1 MTASRGRRGATAV
14 PSDAIEPLGSVR
26 RSQLVSS
33 FGIGAIVDLEK
44 GSFMPMGLEDWER
57 ATGLPSLHV
66 GEPRLQGMLGVSHF
80 RLGPVKEDIPGTRQ
94 VRERSAAPAVRFPEW
109 HECPSCHRI
118 GRLGKPFELAADGG
132 RLTCL
137 ACGGSRVYTTP
148 VRFVLACR
156 RGHMTDFPWEW
167 WAHRDRPGDVC
178 DAPSL
183 YLGSYGRSAALSDL
197 YVQCKACGTKESPV
211 RKSLG
216 DAFRG
221 GALGDRSC
229 KGFRPWLWDRDKKE
243 CKESVRAMQRG
254 ASNVH
259 FGVVCSALSIPPASE
274 AVSLIVQE
282 MRGVLDAV
290 PESTLPTV
298 LEGLAPQHGVT
309 AQQLLSAYRK
319 LRSIETAGQIV
330 TEREARMEEYA
341 ALSEDREDP
350 MVSGVVPEF
359 RNRVAQPPGS
369 LSQWFE
375 LVGAASRLREVRAL
389 AGFSRLEPYPVAA
402 EGVARAI
409 RDGLVSPLSRSPR
422 NWLPAAEILGEGIF
436 FRFRT
441 EAVDA
446 WIDANTELDRRVAL
460 LEARSRDVAEQR
472 RFTRTYTVTPRL
484 LLVHSFAHAVI
495 RQISV
500 ECGYSASALRERLYV
515 SEPEGGRP
523 AMNGVLIYTGS
534 PDSEGS
540 LGGLVRLA
548 EPKLLQ
554 AIVQRTLNSAG
565 WCGSDPVCIE
575 TDVAQ
580 SGERVSGAACH
591 CCLLLPETACEKFNR
606 ELDRAVLAGDVDGT
620 FSGYFGDATGGTS
633 WPS

>member
-1 MTASRGRRGATAV
+1 MPANTGKRLPTDV
-14 PSDAIEPLGSVR
+14 PTDGIEPLGSVR

-57 ATGLPSLHV
+57 ATSLPSLSI
-66 GEPRLQGMLGVSHF
+66 GEPRLQAMLRVSHF
-80 RLGPVKEDIPGTRQ
+80 RLGPVKEDIPGTIL
-94 VRERSAAPAVRFPEW
+94 VRARSAAPAVRFPEW
-109 HECPSCHRI
+109 HECPRCHRI
-118 GRLGKPFELAADGG
+118 GKEGTPFELAADGG

-137 ACGGSRVYTTP
+137 AHGGLVHTTP

-156 RGHMTDFPWEW
+156 RGHIDDFPWKW
-167 WAHRDRPGDVC
+167 WAHRDTPEGVC

-183 YLGSYGRSAALSDL
+183 YLGSYGRSASLSDL
-197 YVQCKACGTKESPV
+197 YVRCAGCSTRDRPV

-216 DAFRG
+216 DAFRAE
-221 GALGDRSC
+221 ALAGFSC
-229 KGFRPWLWDRDKKE
+229 SGFRPWLFDREEGCDKP
-243 CKESVRAMQRG
+243 VRVIQRG

-282 MRGVLDAV
+282 VRSFLDAV
-290 PESTLPTV
+290 PEPAIPSV
-298 LEGLAPQHGVT
+298 LEGLAQQYGVT
-309 AQQLLSAYRK
+309 VEQLLSAYRQ
-319 LRSIETAGQIV
+319 LQTIETAGTAP
-330 TEREARMEEYA
+330 TERQARMEEHT

-350 MVSGVVPEF
+350 VVSGVVPEF
-359 RNRVAQPPGS
+359 RNRVAPPPPS
-369 LSQWFE
+369 LAHWFD

-389 AGFSRLEPYPVAA
+389 AGFSRIDPYPVAA
-402 EGVARAI
+402 ERVNRAI
-409 RDGLVSPLSRSPR
+409 QEGLVSPLSRSPR
-422 NWLPAAEILGEGIF
+422 NWLPAAEIRGEGIF

-446 WIDANTELDRRVAL
+446 WVNANPELVRRTAT
-460 LEARSRDVAEQR
+460 LEARSFDMAEERGYARDYR
-472 RFTRTYTVTPRL
+472 ITPRL
-484 LLVHSFAHAVI
+484 LLVHSFSHALI

-515 SEPEGGRP
+515 SEADTSRP
-523 AMNGVLIYTGS
+523 PMNGVLIYTGS

-548 EPKLLQ
+548 EPELLEP
-554 AIVQRTLNSAG
+554 ILQRTLNSVS

-575 TDVAQ
+575 TDPGQA
-580 SGERVSGAACH
+580 GERISGAACH

-606 ELDRAVLAGDVDGT
+606 ELDRAVMVGDAQGT
-620 FSGYFGDATGGTS
+620 FTGYFGDAIGGLN

>member
-1 MTASRGRRGATAV
+1 MAATTAPT
-14 PSDAIEPLGSVR
+14 DTIEPLGSVR

-57 ATGLPSLHV
+57 ATRLPSLSI
-66 GEPRLQGMLGVSHF
+66 GEPRLQAMLRVSHF
-80 RLGPVKEDIPGTRQ
+80 RLGPVKEDLPGTRL
-94 VRERSAAPAVRFPEW
+94 VRARSAAPAVRFPEW
-109 HECPSCHRI
+109 HECPRCHRI
-118 GRLGKPFELAADGG
+118 GKQGAPFELAADGG
-132 RLTCL
+132 RLVCL
-137 ACGGSRVYTTP
+137 AHGEPVYTTP

-156 RGHMTDFPWEW
+156 RGHIEDFPWEW
-167 WAHRDRPGDVC
+167 WAHRDRPEGIC

-183 YLGSYGRSAALSDL
+183 YLGSYGRSASLSDL
-197 YVQCKACGTKESPV
+197 YVRCANCGTSERPV
-211 RKSLG
+211 SKSLG
-216 DAFRG
+216 DAFRPE
-221 GALGDRSC
+221 ALSGYSC
-229 KGFRPWLWDRDKKE
+229 SGFRPWLFDREDE
-243 CKESVRAMQRG
+243 CDQPVRAIQRG

-282 MRGVLDAV
+282 MRSVLDAV
-290 PESTLPTV
+290 PEATLPSV
-298 LEGLAPQHGVT
+298 LEGLAQQYGVT
-309 AQQLLSAYRK
+309 AEQLLSAYRN
-319 LRSIETAGQIV
+319 LRTIETGGAGL
-330 TEREARMEEYA
+330 TERQARMEEYT

-350 MVSGVVPEF
+350 VVSGVVPEF
-359 RNRVAQPPGS
+359 RNRVQRPPTS
-369 LSQWFE
+369 LARWFD

-389 AGFSRLEPYPVAA
+389 AGFSRIEPYPAAA
-402 EGVARAI
+402 ERVNDAI
-409 RDGLVSPLSRSPR
+409 RDGLVSPLSKTPR
-422 NWLPAAEILGEGIF
+422 NWLPAAEIRGEGIF

-441 EAVDA
+441 ETVDS
-446 WIDANTELDRRVAL
+446 WIEANPNVVRRTEI
-460 LEARSRDVAEQR
+460 LEARSRDMAER
-472 RFTRTYTVTPRL
+472 REYSRNYTITPRL
-484 LLVHSFAHAVI
+484 LLVHSFSHALI

-515 SEPEGGRP
+515 SDADGPRP
-523 AMNGVLIYTGS
+523 PMNGVLIYTGS

-548 EPKLLQ
+548 EPELLEP
-554 AIVQRTLNSAG
+554 IVRRTLDNAA

-575 TDVAQ
+575 TDPHQ

-606 ELDRAVLAGDVDGT
+606 ELDRAVLVGDAPGT
-620 FSGYFGDATGGTS
+620 FDGYFGNANGGLD

>member
-1 MTASRGRRGATAV
+1 MAANRGRRGATAI
-14 PSDAIEPLGSVR
+14 PADAIEPLGSIR

-57 ATGLPSLHV
+57 ATGLPSLHI
-66 GEPRLQGMLGVSHF
+66 GEPRLQGMLGVRHF

-94 VRERSAAPAVRFPEW
+94 VRARSAAPAVRFPDW

-118 GRLGKPFELAADGG
+118 GRQDEPFELADDGG
-132 RLTCL
+132 RLKCL
-137 ACGGSRVYTTP
+137 ACGGSGVHTTP

-156 RGHMTDFPWEW
+156 RGHMADFPWAW
-167 WAHRDRPGDVC
+167 WAHRDRAGGIC

-197 YVQCKACGTKESPV
+197 YVECKGCGTKDSPV

-216 DAFRG
+216 DAFR
-221 GALGDRSC
+221 ADAMGDRSC
-229 KGFRPWLWDRDKKE
+229 TGFRPWLYDRE
-243 CKESVRAMQRG
+243 EGCTETVRAIQRG

-274 AVSLIVQE
+274 PVSLIVE
-282 MRGVLDAV
+282 ELRGVLDAV

-309 AQQLLSAYRK
+309 AKQLLAAYRQ
-319 LRSIETAGQIV
+319 LRSVETGSEV
-330 TEREARMEEYA
+330 LTEREARMQEYA
-341 ALSEDREDP
+341 ALSEDRDDP
-350 MVSGVVPEF
+350 VVSGVVPEF
-359 RNRVAQPPGS
+359 RNRVADAPGS
-369 LSQWFE
+369 LDQYFE

-389 AGFSRLEPYPVAA
+389 AGFSRIEPYPVAA
-402 EGVARAI
+402 EGVSRAI
-409 RDGLVSPLSRSPR
+409 RDGLVSPLSKSPR
-422 NWLPAAEILGEGIF
+422 GWLPAAEIRGEGIF

-446 WIDANTELDRRVAL
+446 WVQENPALVRRVEL
-460 LEARSRDVAEQR
+460 LEARSSALAEQR
-472 RFTRTYTVTPRL
+472 QFVRTYAVTPRL

-515 SEPEGGRP
+515 SEPDGDRP
-523 AMNGVLIYTGS
+523 AMNGVLIFTGS

-548 EPKLLQ
+548 DPELLE
-554 AIVQRTLNSAG
+554 AIVQRTLQSAG

-606 ELDRAVLAGDVDGT
+606 ELDRAVMAGDSEGT
-620 FSGYFGDATGGTS
+620 FRGYFADATGGTR

>member
-1 MTASRGRRGATAV
+1 MVASRGRRSATAV
-14 PSDAIEPLGSVR
+14 PADAIEPLGSVR

-44 GSFMPMGLEDWER
+44 GSFMPMGLEDWEQT
-57 ATGLPSLHV
+57 TGLPSLHV
-66 GEPRLQGMLGVSHF
+66 GESRLQGMLGVSHF

-94 VRERSAAPAVRFPEW
+94 VRARSTAPAVRFPEW

-118 GRLGKPFELAADGG
+118 GQQGEPFELADDGG
-132 RLTCL
+132 RLKCL

-156 RGHMTDFPWEW
+156 RGHMTDFPWVW
-167 WAHRDRPGDVC
+167 WAHRDRRGSVC

-183 YLGSYGRSAALSDL
+183 YLGSYGQSAALSDL
-197 YVQCKACGTKESPV
+197 YVQCKGCGTKESPV
-211 RKSLG
+211 RQSLG
-216 DAFRG
+216 DAFRA

-229 KGFRPWLWDRDKKE
+229 TGFRPWLYDRE
-243 CKESVRAMQRG
+243 EGCEQSVRAMQRG

-259 FGVVCSALSIPPASE
+259 FGVVCSALSIPPGSE

-282 MRGVLDAV
+282 IRSVLDAV
-290 PESTLPTV
+290 PESTLPSV

-309 AQQLLSAYRK
+309 AQQLLAAYRQ
-319 LRSIETAGQIV
+319 LRSIETGGKV
-330 TEREARMEEYA
+330 LTEREARMEEYA

-350 MVSGVVPEF
+350 AVSGVVPEF
-359 RNRVAQPPGS
+359 RNRVAQAPGS
-369 LSQWFE
+369 LAQWFE

-389 AGFSRLEPYPVAA
+389 AGFSRIEPYPVAA
-402 EGVARAI
+402 EGVSRAI

-422 NWLPAAEILGEGIF
+422 GWLPAAEIRGEGIF

-446 WIDANTELDRRVAL
+446 WIAASPALVRRVEL
-460 LEARSRDVAEQR
+460 LEARSRDVAAQR
-472 RFTRTYTVTPRL
+472 RFVRTYTVTPRL

-515 SEPEGGRP
+515 SEPEGERP

-548 EPKLLQ
+548 EPELLE

-606 ELDRAVLAGDVDGT
+606 ELDRAVLAGDADGT
-620 FSGYFGDATGGTS
+620 FSGYFGGAIGGTS
-633 WPS
+633 WPF

>member
-1 MTASRGRRGATAV
+1 MTAGRGRRGVASV

-26 RSQLVSS
+26 RSQLISS

-57 ATGLPSLHV
+57 VTGLPSLHV
-66 GEPRLQGMLGVSHF
+66 GEPRLQRMLGVNHF

-109 HECPSCHRI
+109 HECPNCHRI
-118 GRLGKPFELAADGG
+118 GRLGKPFELAADRG
-132 RLTCL
+132 RLKCL
-137 ACGGSRVYTTP
+137 ACGGSKGYTTP

-167 WAHRDRPGDVC
+167 WAHRDRPGGVC
-178 DAPSL
+178 DAPIL

-197 YVQCKACGTKESPV
+197 YVECRACGTPENPV
-211 RKSLG
+211 RTSLG

-221 GALGDRSC
+221 GALGDQCCTR
-229 KGFRPWLWDRDKKE
+229 FRPWLWDRDKKE
-243 CKESVRAMQRG
+243 CNEPVRAMQRG

-282 MRGVLDAV
+282 MRPVLDAV

-319 LRSIETAGQIV
+319 LRSVETADQVV
-330 TEREARMEEYA
+330 TEREARREEYA
-341 ALSEDREDP
+341 ALSEDRDDP
-350 MVSGVVPEF
+350 MVSGRPPEF
-359 RNRVAQPPGS
+359 LNRVARAPGS
-369 LSQWFE
+369 LSRWFE

-389 AGFSRLEPYPVAA
+389 AGFSRIEPYPVAA

-409 RDGLVSPLSRSPR
+409 QDGLVSPLSREPR

-446 WIDANTELDRRVAL
+446 WVGANTKLDRRVAV
-460 LEARSRDVAEQR
+460 LEARSREVAEQR

-515 SEPEGGRP
+515 SEPEEGRP

-548 EPKLLQ
+548 EPRLLQ
-554 AIVQRTLNSAG
+554 AIVQRTLSSAG

-606 ELDRAVLAGDVDGT
+606 ELDRAMLVGDVDGT
-620 FSGYFGDATGGTS
+620 FSGYFGDATGRKS

>member
-1 MTASRGRRGATAV
+1 MAANRGRRGAAAV
-14 PSDAIEPLGSVR
+14 PADAIEPLGSVR

-66 GEPRLQGMLGVSHF
+66 GEPRLQGMLGVSNF
-80 RLGPVKEDIPGTRQ
+80 RLGPVKEDVPGTRQ
-94 VRERSAAPAVRFPEW
+94 VRARSAAPAVRFPKW

-118 GRLGKPFELAADGG
+118 GRQGEPFELADDGG
-132 RLTCL
+132 RLKCL
-137 ACGGSRVYTTP
+137 ACGGSGVHTTP

-156 RGHMTDFPWEW
+156 RGHMADFPWAW
-167 WAHRDRPGDVC
+167 WAHRDRSGSVC

-197 YVQCKACGTKESPV
+197 YVACKGCGTKENPV

-229 KGFRPWLWDRDKKE
+229 TGSRPWLVDREKGCTE
-243 CKESVRAMQRG
+243 AIRAIQRG

-282 MRGVLDAV
+282 LRSVLDAV

-298 LEGLAPQHGVT
+298 LEGLAPRHGVT
-309 AQQLLSAYRK
+309 AQQLLSAYRQV
-319 LRSIETAGQIV
+319 RSIETGGKV
-330 TEREARMEEYA
+330 LTEREARMEEYA

-350 MVSGVVPEF
+350 VVSGVVPEF
-359 RNRVAQPPGS
+359 RNRVAKAPG
-369 LSQWFE
+369 LLGQWFE
-375 LVGAASRLREVRAL
+375 LVGATSRLREVRAL
-389 AGFSRLEPYPVAA
+389 AGFSRIEPFPVAA
-402 EGVARAI
+402 EGVSRAI

-422 NWLPAAEILGEGIF
+422 GWLPAAEIRGEGIF

-446 WIDANTELDRRVAL
+446 WIAASPVMVSRVEL
-460 LEARSRDVAEQR
+460 LEARSRDVAAQR
-472 RFTRTYTVTPRL
+472 RFVRTYTVTPRL

-495 RQISV
+495 RQISM

-515 SEPEGGRP
+515 SEPEPDRP

-548 EPKLLQ
+548 EPELLE
-554 AIVQRTLNSAG
+554 AIVQRTLDSAA

-606 ELDRAVLAGDVDGT
+606 ELDRAVLASDTG
-620 FSGYFGDATGGTS
+620 GYFGGATGGTS